1 MNLPFFIAKRYLLA
15 KKSQNVINIISAI
28 SVVGV
33 ATGTMA
39 LIVILSVFNGFDSL
53 IKSLFSVF
61 DPEIEIT
68 LVEGKTFVAEGD
80 SRFEA
85 VKDHPGVAYFTEVLE
100 ENALLMYGDR
110 QHVATLKGVD
120 ENYSMTSGLDRMIIE
135 GSLMLS
141 DEYNNSY
148 AVIGLGLANVLN
160 VGLNFITPLDIY
172 IPRRTATI
180 SSITMNPAQAFNR
193 KMIFPSGVFSVEQE
207 FDLSYVIIP
216 IEFARDLLEY
226 EHEVTAIELGL
237 SPGFRESEVIAD
249 IQTILGDEFR
259 ILNRYQQHEWLYKV
273 METEKWAIF
282 LILSFILLVAS
293 FNIIGS
299 LTMLIMEKKKD
310 LVVLKSLGAT
320 EKMIRKIFLLEGLM
334 ISIVG
339 AVAGLV
345 LGFLIALI
353 QMEFGIVKLYGT
365 GAFIIDAYPV
375 ELQVPDFLYVFIT
388 VLLIG
393 LLAAIV
399 PVRYITRRIFTRAEQ
414 L

>member
-39 LIVILSVFNGFDSL
+39 LIVVLSVFNGFDSL

-68 LVEGKTFVAEGD
+68 LVEGKTFVADSD

-85 VKDHPGVAYFTEVLE
+85 VRNHPGVAYFTEVLE

-110 QHVATLKGVD
+110 QHVATLKGVG
-120 ENYSMTSGLDRMIIE
+120 ENYPMTSGLDRMIID
-135 GSLMLS
+135 GSLMLR
-141 DEYNNSY
+141 DDNDNSY

-180 SSITMNPAQAFNR
+180 SSITMNPGQAFNR
-193 KMIFPSGVFSVEQE
+193 KMIFPSGIFSVEQE

-216 IEFARDLLEY
+216 IDFARDLLEY
-226 EHEVTAIELGL
+226 EHEVSAIELGL
-237 SPGFRESEVIAD
+237 SPGFRESEVITE
-249 IQTILGDEFR
+249 IQAILGDEFR

-299 LTMLIMEKKKD
+299 LTMLILEKKKD

-320 EKMIRKIFLLEGLM
+320 ERMIRKIFLFEGWM

-339 AVAGLV
+339 AVAGL
-345 LGFLIALI
+345 LFGSFIAFI
-353 QMEFGIVKLYGT
+353 QMEFGLVKLYGT

-375 ELQVPDFLYVFIT
+375 ELQAADFLYVFVT

-393 LLAAIV
+393 LLAAVV

>member
-1 MNLPFFIAKRYLLA
+1 MNLPFFIARRYLLA

-33 ATGTMA
+33 AIGTMA

-68 LVEGKTFVAEGD
+68 LVEGKTFIAESD

-85 VKDHPGVAYFTEVLE
+85 VMNHPGVAYFTEVLE

-120 ENYSMTSGLDRMIIE
+120 QNYAMTSGLDRMIID
-135 GSLMLS
+135 GSLMLR
-141 DEYNNSY
+141 DDNNNSY

-180 SSITMNPAQAFNR
+180 SSITLNPERAFNR
-193 KMIFPSGVFSVEQE
+193 KMIFPSGIFSVEQE
-207 FDLSYVIIP
+207 FDLSYVVIP
-216 IEFARDLLEY
+216 IEFVRDLLEY
-226 EHEVTAIELGL
+226 EHEVSAIELGL
-237 SPGFRESEVIAD
+237 NPGFRESEVIAD
-249 IQTILGDEFR
+249 IQAVLGDEFS

-320 EKMIRKIFLLEGLM
+320 EKMIRKIFLFEGWM

-339 AVAGLV
+339 AVAGLA
-345 LGFLIALI
+345 LGFLIAFI

-375 ELQVPDFLYVFIT
+375 EVQAPDFLYVFIT

-393 LLAAIV
+393 LLAAVV
-399 PVRYITRRIFTRAEQ
+399 PVRYITRRIFNRAEQ

>member
-28 SVVGV
+28 SVIGV

-61 DPEIEIT
+61 DPEVEIT

-80 SRFEA
+80 SRFDA
-85 VKDHPGVAYFTEVLE
+85 VREHPGVAYFTEVLE

-110 QHVATLKGVD
+110 QHVATLKGVG
-120 ENYSMTSGLDRMIIE
+120 ENYSQASGLDRMIIE

-141 DEYNNSY
+141 DEYDNSY

-193 KMIFPSGVFSVEQE
+193 KMIFPSGIFSVEQE

-216 IEFARDLLEY
+216 IDFARDLLEY

-237 SPGFRESEVIAD
+237 RPGFRESEVIAD
-249 IQTILGDEFR
+249 IQAVLGDEFR

-299 LTMLIMEKKKD
+299 LTMLIMEKRKD

-320 EKMIRKIFLLEGLM
+320 EKMIRKIFLMEGLM

-339 AVAGLV
+339 ALAGLV

-393 LLAAIV
+393 LLASIV